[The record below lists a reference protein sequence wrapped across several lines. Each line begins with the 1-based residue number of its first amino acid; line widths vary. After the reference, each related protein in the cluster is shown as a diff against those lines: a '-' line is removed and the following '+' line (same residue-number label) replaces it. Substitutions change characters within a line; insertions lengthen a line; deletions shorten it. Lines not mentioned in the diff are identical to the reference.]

1 MGNEA
6 KVVEEHR
13 WAITQ
18 TARRSCSSRLGLSV
32 PEFGFQLDSLV
43 NPYITYHIY
52 TQNQLTQTSKSPR
65 LSVTRQCL

>member
-6 KVVEEHR
+6 KVVEEYC

-18 TARRSCSSRLGLSV
+18 AVRRSCCSRLGFSV
-32 PEFGFQLDSLV
+32 PEFGFLLDSLV

-52 TQNQLTQTSKSPR
+52 TQTQLTQTSKSPR
-65 LSVTRQCL
+65 LSVSR